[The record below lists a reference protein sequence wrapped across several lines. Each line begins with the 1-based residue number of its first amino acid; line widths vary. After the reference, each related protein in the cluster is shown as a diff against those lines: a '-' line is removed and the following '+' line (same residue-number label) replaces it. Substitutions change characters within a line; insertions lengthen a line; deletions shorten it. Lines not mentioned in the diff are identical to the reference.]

1 MFPLKI
7 TFFVIIAWLIIL
19 LIANYS
25 DSYTSKSHVAAIKK
39 VVTGVNEALKE
50 SFTIPHKEED

>member
-19 LIANYS
+19 LAANYS
-25 DSYTSKSHVAAIKK
+25 DSYTSQGPVAAIKE
-39 VVTGVNEALKE
+39 VIANVNEALKE
-50 SFTIPHKEED
+50 SFTISHKEES